1 MTTQNLQL
9 SKGAL
14 RLIIPL
20 VLAVA
25 LGLVVLGLV
34 TAQGGATLVRV
45 TTASD
50 GNRDSSWPSLSAD
63 GTIVAFR
70 SDSDFLGQGIPRWQ
84 YEIWLYDTTA
94 MTLTR
99 VTTASDSDRDSYD
112 PSLSADGTTVAFRSD
127 SDFLGQGIPLW
138 QYEIWLYDTTAM
150 TLTRV
155 TTASDSGRDSDGPS
169 LSADGTIVAFRSDS
183 DFLGQGIPYGQ
194 YEIWLYDTT
203 AMTLTRVTTASDS
216 YRASGGPSLS
226 ADGTILTFGSDSD
239 FLGQGIPLWQDEIW
253 LYDTTAMALTRV
265 TTASDSGRGS
275 YDPSL
280 SADGT
285 TVAFRSDSDF
295 LGQGIPSS
303 QDEIWLYNTT
313 TMTLTRVTTASDS
326 DRSSSSP
333 SLSAD
338 GTIVAF
344 QSDSDF
350 LGQGIPRWQYEIW
363 LKRVGYRA
371 YLPLVLRQVQ

>member
-63 GTIVAFR
+63 GTTVAFQ
-70 SDSDFLGQGIPRWQ
+70 SDSDFLGQGIPDEQ
-84 YEIWLYDTTA
+84 YEIWLYD
-94 MTLTR
+94 
-99 VTTASDSDRDSYD
+99 
-112 PSLSADGTTVAFRSD
+112 
-127 SDFLGQGIPLW
+127 
-138 QYEIWLYDTTAM
+138 
-150 TLTRV
+150 
-155 TTASDSGRDSDGPS
+155 
-169 LSADGTIVAFRSDS
+169 
-183 DFLGQGIPYGQ
+183 
-194 YEIWLYDTT
+194 
-203 AMTLTRVTTASDS
+203 
-216 YRASGGPSLS
+216 
-226 ADGTILTFGSDSD
+226 
-239 FLGQGIPLWQDEIW
+239 
-253 LYDTTAMALTRV
+253 
-265 TTASDSGRGS
+265 
-275 YDPSL
+275 
-280 SADGT
+280 
-285 TVAFRSDSDF
+285 
-295 LGQGIPSS
+295 
-303 QDEIWLYNTT
+303 TT

-326 DRSSSSP
+326 HRASHYP

-338 GTIVAF
+338 GAIVAF

-350 LGQGIPRWQYEIW
+350 LGQGIPRWQSEIW